1 MNTNGPVPIGFWL
14 MSPGLPSFNSLSAY
28 SADWMEAKL
37 MAMFWMNAAS
47 TVPSVNLTVWSSIF
61 SMFLMLVSIPMS
73 VKYGNS
79 VG

>member
-14 MSPGLPSFNSLSAY
+14 MSLGLPSASSLSAY
-28 SADWMEAKL
+28 SAERMAAKL

-47 TVPSVNLTVWSSIF
+47 TLLSVKTTVSGPVF
-61 SMFLMLVSIPMS
+61 STLAMFLFRLMPL
-73 VKYGNS
+73 KYGNS